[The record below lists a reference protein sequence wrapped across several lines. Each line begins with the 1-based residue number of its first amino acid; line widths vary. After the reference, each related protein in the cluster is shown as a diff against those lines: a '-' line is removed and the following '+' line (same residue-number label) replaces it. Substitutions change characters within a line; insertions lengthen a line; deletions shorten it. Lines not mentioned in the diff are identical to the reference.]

1 MSANWLYLTLAIAM
15 EIVATSA
22 LKESQGL
29 RRLLPSAVA
38 LVGYVIAFGALARA
52 LRTIPLGVA
61 YAIWS
66 GTGIAVLTLVGVLVY
81 RDTIGLAQG
90 AGIALICAGI
100 ALVYL
105 AR

>member
-1 MSANWLYLTLAIAM
+1 MTSNWLYLALAIAM
-15 EIVATSA
+15 EIIATSA
-22 LKESQGL
+22 LKESAGL
-29 RRLLPSAVA
+29 RRWGPAAISLA
-38 LVGYVIAFGALARA
+38 GYVVAFAALAKA

-81 RDTIGLAQG
+81 RDTMGLAQG
-90 AGIALICAGI
+90 AGIALIGAGI